1 MTEFVFVSTA
11 GLDRAPGYV
20 TSGLDVHVR
29 ACLDRDD
36 DQEWWQSADVLYHE
50 CVVSVAQVLQR
61 LREYPGC
68 AVCAGTTAAGWLI
81 LAVRQGGTV
90 STLCTRGDATSGAH
104 QCALIGSALH
114 AMLVAGLEISSARTL
129 TVSGRSV
136 VRLSSSSELSS
147 AGL

>member
-1 MTEFVFVSTA
+1 MTEFVFVSGA
-11 GLDRAPGYV
+11 GPDCAPGYV

-29 ACLDRDD
+29 ACLDRND

-50 CVVSVAQVLQR
+50 RVVTVAQVLQR

-81 LAVRQGGTV
+81 LAVRQGRTL
-90 STLCTRGDATSGAH
+90 STLCTRADATPGVH

-114 AMLVAGLEISSARTL
+114 ALLVAGLEISSARTL
-129 TVSGRSV
+129 TVSGRPV